1 MEKESKF
8 KVPHVYVLLIGI
20 ILICSAL
27 TYIIPAGSYDMMTI
41 ETPSGTRDV
50 VNPETFQYLERTPVT
65 LMQFLSSIP
74 RGMNEAAGIIF
85 FIFIVGGS
93 FGVLQDTGAIE
104 AGLGKLTKK
113 FSGKETL
120 LIPVIMIAFA
130 FGGAVIG
137 MAEETLPFIPI
148 MVSLC
153 IALGF
158 DSLTGAAIVFMGA
171 GAGFA
176 GAFMNPFTI
185 GVAQGI
191 AELPLFSGMGLRLI
205 LFATTTTTAIAFV
218 MRYANKIKKNPS
230 LSPMYEIDMARED
243 NLDLS
248 DIKEFGSREKAVLM
262 VFVLS
267 IGILIYGV
275 IKHGWYF
282 DEISALFL
290 GMAIVAALIGKMGLN
305 GFCQPSSHGTPWG
318 QSL

>member
-148 MVSLC
+148 MVSL
-153 IALGF
+153 
-158 DSLTGAAIVFMGA
+158 
-171 GAGFA
+171 
-176 GAFMNPFTI
+176 
-185 GVAQGI
+185 
-191 AELPLFSGMGLRLI
+191 
-205 LFATTTTTAIAFV
+205 
-218 MRYANKIKKNPS
+218 
-230 LSPMYEIDMARED
+230 
-243 NLDLS
+243 
-248 DIKEFGSREKAVLM
+248 
-262 VFVLS
+262 
-267 IGILIYGV
+267 
-275 IKHGWYF
+275 
-282 DEISALFL
+282 
-290 GMAIVAALIGKMGLN
+290 
-305 GFCQPSSHGTPWG
+305 
-318 QSL
+318 

>member
-113 FSGKETL
+113 FSGKK
-120 LIPVIMIAFA
+120 P
-130 FGGAVIG
+130 
-137 MAEETLPFIPI
+137 
-148 MVSLC
+148 C
-153 IALGF
+153 
-158 DSLTGAAIVFMGA
+158 
-171 GAGFA
+171 
-176 GAFMNPFTI
+176 
-185 GVAQGI
+185 
-191 AELPLFSGMGLRLI
+191 LFR
-205 LFATTTTTAIAFV
+205 
-218 MRYANKIKKNPS
+218 
-230 LSPMYEIDMARED
+230 
-243 NLDLS
+243 
-248 DIKEFGSREKAVLM
+248 
-262 VFVLS
+262 
-267 IGILIYGV
+267 
-275 IKHGWYF
+275 
-282 DEISALFL
+282 
-290 GMAIVAALIGKMGLN
+290 
-305 GFCQPSSHGTPWG
+305 
-318 QSL
+318 